1 MNEIQIKQFDES
13 DDFKDNI
20 KLSKGMKLTE
30 TNIRKFCYKKNH
42 ARDFMRTGE
51 HGLTLC
57 VTKEGSC
64 FFRLRYKMH
73 GKKNWYSIGEYP
85 SISLARANSITID
98 LIQMVTNGID
108 LNHQAKIE
116 KDTAKS
122 VNDIIEEFLPL
133 VLAKRKSGNSVRAA
147 TYTFNIIKKAIGHI
161 DIKKLTREDIE
172 NRLILTN
179 KDKVAQAKNIYS
191 YLKRLLSHAVD
202 QDYIEIDPTKKLKNR
217 ILEIPNNK
225 RDIFLT
231 RNELGQAFRSLYQEV
246 TIPEEYKIALHLL
259 LMLMVRKMDILTNKW
274 SNIDFERKEMF
285 IANTKNGTNL
295 IVPLPWQAIKLLEI
309 LKKYDHAD
317 GYIFKGKI
325 AGTHLAHNTLWCH
338 WAKIKSKKIN
348 DKNIINNKD
357 IKLHDFRHTS
367 STLLH
372 SEGFRPEVIESA
384 LNHVKQSMWGRYNQ
398 HEYLPE
404 RVKLLQHFADMIDTE
419 VGPKFLP
426 Y

>member
-57 VTKEGSC
+57 VTKEGGC

-85 SISLARANSITID
+85 AISLARANSITID
-98 LIQMVTNGID
+98 LIQMISNGID
-108 LNHQAKIE
+108 PNNQARIE

-122 VNDIIEEFLPL
+122 VNDIVEEFLPL

-172 NRLILTN
+172 NRLILPN

-191 YLKRLLSHAVD
+191 YLKRLLSHAID
-202 QDYIEIDPTKKLKNR
+202 QDYVEIDPAKKIKNP
-217 ILEIPNNK
+217 ILEIPNKK

-231 RNELGQAFRSLYQEV
+231 RDELGKSFQALYEDN
-246 TIPEEYKIALHLL
+246 TIPDEYKIALHLL
-259 LMLMVRKMDILTNKW
+259 LMLMVRKMDILANKW

-285 IANTKNGTNL
+285 IPNTKNGTNL
-295 IVPLPWQAIKLLEI
+295 IVPLPWQAVKLLEI
-309 LKKYDHAD
+309 LKNDYGTD

-325 AGTHLAHNTLWCH
+325 NGTHLAHNTLWCH
-338 WAKIKSKKIN
+338 WDKIKNKIL
-348 DKNIINNKD
+348 DGKNIINNKD

-384 LNHVKQSMWGRYNQ
+384 LNHVKQSVWGRYNQ

-404 RVKLLQHFADMIDTE
+404 RTKLLQHFADMIDNLI
-419 VGPKFLP
+419 GQNYLP